1 MSLSFDF
8 PAGSLQ
14 DYAVMKGGILIGK
27 ASLLKRTMHLQSC
40 ADGITYIPV
49 GHVDQALE
57 DQGQSM
63 ETRQSPGVVDDALHS
78 AFDEEV
84 GLVESKLEI
93 TLIEVSEDTPSHSEN
108 NNIEF
113 GSNLDGI
120 GEAEVKDVETNN
132 EDKDVEFMAS
142 SPPKRKSKAGKRCK
156 CSECDVMV
164 STSNMSRHIRQCHR
178 EGGQFYKSA
187 PARKAKVRTAKIK
200 CELCGK
206 HLAKS
211 YLARHNQEIHQKKKC
226 RWCGVV
232 WCSPSKEA
240 ILIMRGRVGEL

>member
-1 MSLSFDF
+1 M
-8 PAGSLQ
+8 
-14 DYAVMKGGILIGK
+14 IGK
-27 ASLLKRTMHLQSC
+27 ASLLKGNMNHQSC
-40 ADGITYIPV
+40 VDGITYIPV
-49 GHVDQALE
+49 GQVDQALE

-63 ETRQSPGVVDDALHS
+63 ETRQSPGVMEDALHS

-93 TLIEVSEDTPSHSEN
+93 TLIEASEDTSLHSEN

-113 GSNLDGI
+113 GSNVDGI

-132 EDKDVEFMAS
+132 EDTDVEFMAS

-164 STSNMSRHIRQCHR
+164 STSNMSRHIKQYHR
-178 EGGQFYKSA
+178 EGRQSYKSA
-187 PARKAKVRTAKIK
+187 PALKAKVRTAKIK

-211 YLARHNQEIHQKKKC
+211 YLARHNQEVHQKKKC
-226 RWCGVV
+226 RWCELVFSFKGSHVEHERL
-232 WCSPSKEA
+232 C
-240 ILIMRGRVGEL
+240 GRTLTNHNNL